1 MSDEEHN
8 TDKVENPHE
17 NAQGTQKLAFL
28 GKKWWFSGFFRK
40 FSAGIKRRFAN
51 WSERTGI
58 HTHNL
63 CSMVVERWMR
73 FSKGKKRKK
82 NIQSTLKHYFD
93 SMQNIT
99 NLPKTVFHHFFLA
112 QFYIYSFLFAIL
124 YHQVALQLKKFTTSV
139 PSIVNFTNFMKS
151 LIMESF
157 IGSRA
162 CTCGQKIPK
171 NSRIKRKLVKLVYC
185 RTWYLE
191 QVI

>member
-1 MSDEEHN
+1 MVIFRIFSEIFSRHQ
-8 TDKVENPHE
+8 TKVCELKWANRHTY
-17 NAQGTQKLAFL
+17 TQFVFNGSV
-28 GKKWWFSGFFRK
+28 GKK
-40 FSAGIKRRFAN
+40 
-51 WSERTGI
+51 E
-58 HTHNL
+58 
-63 CSMVVERWMR
+63 
-73 FSKGKKRKK
+73 KK

-93 SMQNIT
+93 NIT

-162 CTCGQKIPK
+162 CTCGQKVPN
-171 NSRIKRKLVKLVYC
+171 NSRIKRNLVKLVYC
-185 RTWYLE
+185 RTWNLE